1 MPARPDLADVNDQNA
16 YMTFLEIQLE
26 RISLTCL
33 QQQKSNELLKEMQ
46 DKVEAHDE
54 KLVSLTRLVKL
65 LQSFS
70 DGQESELDKLQNQVQ
85 KMTKHMASSKTAGG
99 PMLASLES
107 SSK

>member
-1 MPARPDLADVNDQNA
+1 MPARPDLADANDQNA

-54 KLVSLTRLVKL
+54 KIVSLTRITKL

-70 DGQESELDKLQNQVQ
+70 DGQESELEKLQNQMQ
-85 KMTKHMASSKTAGG
+85 KITKHVTS
-99 PMLASLES
+99 
-107 SSK
+107 